1 MAIVQFADVTEHG
14 LWRFGPED
22 RAEVDSK
29 IPIKVLILGY
39 WDSSEASSKSRFG
52 GRKICLKW
60 TEIKVHR
67 GSPTRKWEADTQE
80 KVKTG
85 DGNGGVVTID
95 ELRMEVGEDRI

>member
-1 MAIVQFADVTEHG
+1 M
-14 LWRFGPED
+14 
-22 RAEVDSK
+22 
-29 IPIKVLILGY
+29 
-39 WDSSEASSKSRFG
+39 
-52 GRKICLKW
+52 
-60 TEIKVHR
+60 HR